1 MTSVVADPTAPLL
14 RLEVALER
22 MLAGVAPLPA
32 EEIALETAVGRVLA
46 EPLTA
51 RVTMPP
57 WANSAMDG
65 FAVRSADVT
74 DATSERPV
82 ELTVIGELAAGQ
94 PAHRSVAAGT
104 AVRIFTGAML
114 PDGADTV
121 VPVEDTD
128 APWGVA
134 DLPARVAVRRVVA
147 AGEHVRAPGSDVR
160 AGQPVAAAGQVV
172 RPATLALLASSGYGT
187 VRVHRRPRV
196 TVISSG
202 DELVAPGVALQAGQI
217 HDSNGPMLTALAT
230 AEGAAAT
237 RAASVADDLPSI
249 TRVLTDAIATS
260 DLVLTSGGVSMGARD
275 VVRLALE
282 SVGRLALWRVAVQPG
297 KPLAFARA
305 SRGAHDVLL
314 FGLPGN
320 PVSSFVTFQLFVRPV
335 LRRLAGHTDPE
346 ARERRRA
353 RLAQPIVK
361 HDERRAFLRVTLA
374 PDPDRPGAWLAALAG
389 GQGSHVLSA
398 LAAADALAV
407 VPEEVREMPAGAEIE
422 VWPLHAEGD

>member
-14 RLEVALER
+14 RLEVALAR

-32 EEIALETAVGRVLA
+32 EEIALEAAVGRVLA
-46 EPLTA
+46 EPLA
-51 RVTMPP
+51 ALVTMPP

-65 FAVRSADVT
+65 FAVRSADVA
-74 DATSERPV
+74 DATMERPV
-82 ELTVIGELAAGQ
+82 ELTVIGEVSAGQ
-94 PAHRSVAAGT
+94 PAQRSVAAGT
-104 AVRIFTGAML
+104 AVRIFTGAMV
-114 PDGADTV
+114 PDGADTIV
-121 VPVEDTD
+121 AVEDTD

-134 DLPARVAVRRVVA
+134 DLPARVAVRRAAA
-147 AGEHVRAPGSDVR
+147 AGEHVRAPGSDIR
-160 AGQPVAAAGQVV
+160 AGQPVARAGQVV
-172 RPATLALLASSGYGT
+172 RPVTLALLASSGYGT

-202 DELVAPGVALQAGQI
+202 DELVAPGVPLQAGQI

-249 TRVLTDAIATS
+249 TRTLADAIATS

-282 SVGRLALWRVAVQPG
+282 SVGRLELWRVAVQPG

-305 SRGAHDVLL
+305 TRGAHDVLL

-335 LRRLAGHTDPE
+335 LRRLAGHADPE

-398 LAAADALAV
+398 LAVADALAV
-407 VPEEVREMPAGAEIE
+407 VPEEVREMPAGADVE
-422 VWPLHAEGD
+422 VWPLHGEGD